1 MILLTEETAIEFV
14 KGNAIVKAFMDD
26 CSHCIEYEP
35 IFAAAEERFPEYKFG
50 AINIPKKG
58 SPFKNTHLPDAN
70 KAPATLL
77 FKDGVLVRKQYG
89 KMSAEELAGFILEG
103 KLPENEKRQQLYKLF
118 AEKGEL
124 TYNIEQFS
132 MKLNEINQKI
142 GGLLK

>member
-1 MILLTEETAIEFV
+1 
-14 KGNAIVKAFMDD
+14 
-26 CSHCIEYEP
+26 
-35 IFAAAEERFPEYKFG
+35 
-50 AINIPKKG
+50 
-58 SPFKNTHLPDAN
+58 LPDAN

-132 MKLNEINQKI
+132 MKLNEVNQKI